1 MYLENRKKHPIKSLN
16 PHVDNYVDSLQIS
29 PGRDNTNLSL
39 SGTLK
44 KGTGM
49 IMEKM
54 MNTKTQEH
62 TFTKKIGQ
70 TVYIVRYHFNENAK
84 ESMQEKINRMLKTE
98 VSRKVV

>member
-54 MNTKTQEH
+54 MNTKT
-62 TFTKKIGQ
+62 
-70 TVYIVRYHFNENAK
+70 
-84 ESMQEKINRMLKTE
+84 
-98 VSRKVV
+98 